1 MGNDQMLLWLE
12 ARDLLK
18 HRLHA
23 QKREKVLHMLR
34 YAGFVEDTGERE
46 RSYKTGETQSVWRLT
61 ERGKTEWAS
70 VSERPDDFEA
80 CLAEVIADFEK
91 STILE
96 R

>member
-12 ARDLLK
+12 ARDLLE

-46 RSYKTGETQSVWRLT
+46 RSHRSGDTQSVWQLT
-61 ERGKTEWAS
+61 ERGQAEWS
-70 VSERPDDFEA
+70 TVSEKPGEFEA

-91 STILE
+91 STILK